1 MEGFFDTQKT
11 EAFNKKVINSIFR
24 DNDMFNFKYGLAS
37 NQKENLDED
46 PVIYGFDIVIHD
58 VDDGN
63 DGNKDV
69 KNKSSNDVMLGRG
82 KGDYG
87 YSQKF
92 TSPLVNGAIINF
104 MDSVGNTEV
113 LSKKDIYNDFLTTFR
128 LFFNDTRNGFTSFKS
143 HYLKS
148 VKGLHGLV
156 ENVIGFGKDNKQFT
170 EYGKDKIVLD
180 IYEDTFLNSGYLAAL
195 YKNIVYSRV
204 NGKLLIP
211 ENLLKFDMSI
221 IISEIRNF
229 NLVVDTT
236 SKLFTNAKNNPN
248 VPNSNINSI
257 AIFNDNIS
265 RYIYNLYDCQLNF
278 PQYSHDD
285 EVRNDSREFT
295 DSFQIEIYYKFST
308 MEMEKFKYD
317 PLLVDKRYINNANI
331 NNPSD
336 KNDSVKNS
344 SDIIS
349 SLSKQVTNE
358 DDRTYDLR
366 YRRNAPYIQ
375 YSKNN
380 DIEESRP
387 PDTGLQKVFNN
398 TKKFALTRI
407 RQERDSLINKTLDN
421 IRTNVGLRRISSP
434 INVYDT
440 DPRSITDYF
449 FGQVRDFANDSVTGV
464 LKKANDKLGDI
475 SKNIDIERLKS
486 GKDAINTG
494 KYSGTDQD
502 VRKAAGISNDVNVY
516 YNKK

>member
-1 MEGFFDTQKT
+1 MSGFFNTQET
-11 EAFNKKVINSIFR
+11 EAFNKKIINDIFR
-24 DNDMFNFKYGLAS
+24 DKDTFNFKYGLAS

-58 VDDGN
+58 VYG
-63 DGNKDV
+63 GYE
-69 KNKSSNDVMLGRG
+69 KNNNNSANDVVFGRG
-82 KGDYG
+82 KNDYG

-104 MDSVGNTEV
+104 MNNIGNTEV
-113 LSKKDIYNDFLTTFR
+113 LSKKSSYYEFLDMFR
-128 LFFNDTRNGFTSFKS
+128 LFFNDTRHEFASFKS

-156 ENVIGFGKDNKQFT
+156 ENVIGFGKENKQFT
-170 EYGKDKIVLD
+170 DYGKDKIVLD

-236 SKLFTNAKNNPN
+236 SKTFTTNVNTPN
-248 VPNSNINSI
+248 VPNSSVNSI

-278 PQYSHDD
+278 PHYSHED

-295 DSFQIEIYYKFST
+295 DSFQLEIYYKFST

-331 NNPSD
+331 NNPND
-336 KNDSVKNS
+336 KNDSTKNS
-344 SDIIS
+344 SNIIS
-349 SLSKQVTNE
+349 SLSKMVDNK

-380 DIEESRP
+380 DIEDSRP

-440 DPRSITDYF
+440 DPTSITDYF
-449 FGQVRDFANDSVTGV
+449 FGQLRDFTNDSVTGV

-475 SKNIDIERLKS
+475 SKNIDINRLKN

-502 VRKAAGISNDVNVY
+502 VRNAAGITNDVNVY
-516 YNKK
+516 YTSKK